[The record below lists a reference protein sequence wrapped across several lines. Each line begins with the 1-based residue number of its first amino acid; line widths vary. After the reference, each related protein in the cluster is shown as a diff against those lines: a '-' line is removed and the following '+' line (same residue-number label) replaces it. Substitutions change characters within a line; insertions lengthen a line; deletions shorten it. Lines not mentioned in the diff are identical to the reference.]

1 MLVERF
7 ERASVMEGTPR
18 VLLRLGRIRQTIV
31 GGCRLGS
38 IGLAEDIC
46 QLEHR
51 VGAAQLG
58 FGDLTGVGILIA
70 DTSDVLEYFV
80 ADGDRSIVCV
90 PELLRSLLL
99 ADLGDIAPAIS
110 LLLEGADSAPRGVV
124 VLVAIVG
131 VHLQQVGCVGIGISR
146 YEELRRILWGVQL
159 HTVVGVL
166 VEVLTA
172 AREEQ
177 CQRED

>member
-1 MLVERF
+1 M
-7 ERASVMEGTPR
+7 
-18 VLLRLGRIRQTIV
+18 
-31 GGCRLGS
+31 
-38 IGLAEDIC
+38 
-46 QLEHR
+46 LEH
-51 VGAAQLG
+51 
-58 FGDLTGVGILIA
+58 LI
-70 DTSDVLEYFV
+70 
-80 ADGDRSIVCV
+80 ADGDRGIVCV
-90 PELLRSLLL
+90 PELLRGLLL
-99 ADLGDIAPAIS
+99 ADLGDIAPAIG

-131 VHLQQVGCVGIGISR
+131 VHLQQVGCMGIGISR